1 MVGPTPSSLPV
12 LVVHPEERDEQ
23 GEEEEEGE
31 VEGRKRVIQI
41 FLLCLIRYLGITL
54 ISVV

>member
-31 VEGRKRVIQI
+31 VERRKRVIQI
-41 FLLCLIRYLGITL
+41 FLPCLIRYLGITL